1 MATNINNL
9 KFVFNSTNFKGDNY
23 SGQLLSY
30 VNDMFNTNVRLFA
43 YPFLDKKTN
52 QVITTRNMPITP
64 EAKPLFDF
72 LLVNGYITDIEE
84 YDEKEVNTA

>member
-1 MATNINNL
+1 
-9 KFVFNSTNFKGDNY
+9 FKGENY

-52 QVITTRNMPITP
+52 EVITTSNMPVTP

-72 LLVNGYITDIEE
+72 LLVNGYITDIKDYSE
-84 YDEKEVNTA
+84 DEVKTV